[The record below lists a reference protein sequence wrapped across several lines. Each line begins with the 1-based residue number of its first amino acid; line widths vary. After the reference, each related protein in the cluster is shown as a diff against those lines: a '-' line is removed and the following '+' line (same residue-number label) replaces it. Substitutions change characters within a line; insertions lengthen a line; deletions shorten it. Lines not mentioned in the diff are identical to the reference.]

1 MIEMKNI
8 SKRFDRFQA
17 VENVNLTIQ
26 KGSIYGLIGSN
37 GAGKTTLIK
46 LLAGIYRQDQGDV
59 TIDGAS
65 VYENIS
71 LKEKIFYIPD
81 QPYFLPQY
89 TTKQMARFYKS
100 IFPGWSEERFQQLAQ
115 TFELDVNKKI
125 HTFSKGW
132 QRQSAFILALS
143 AKPNFLILDEPMDGL
158 DPVVRKKVK
167 NLLIQ
172 DVADREM
179 TILISSH
186 NLREIEDICDH
197 IGIIHKGILLIE
209 KELDELKSDIHKVQV
224 AYKEGVPEHLL
235 KNLTLL
241 HSEKRGSVSLFIVR
255 GHEDAIA
262 EQIRKTK
269 PVIFDL
275 LPLTLEE
282 IFIYEMG
289 DIGYA
294 IKDVIVE

>member
-1 MIEMKNI
+1 MIEMKNV
-8 SKRFDRFQA
+8 SKGFDHFKA
-17 VENVNLTIQ
+17 VENVDLSIQ

-46 LLAGIYRQDQGDV
+46 LLTGIYRQEKGEV
-59 TIDGAS
+59 MIDGKP
-65 VYENIS
+65 VYENVS
-71 LKEKIFYIPD
+71 LKQKVFYIPD
-81 QPYFLPQY
+81 QPYFLSHY

-100 IFPGWSEERFQQLAQ
+100 MYSTWSVERYEKLASL
-115 TFELDVNKKI
+115 FEVDQDKKI

-132 QRQSAFILALS
+132 QRQIAFILALS
-143 AKPNFLILDEPMDGL
+143 ANPEILILDEPLDGL

-167 NLLIQ
+167 NLLIH
-172 DVADREM
+172 DVAEREM

-186 NLREIEDICDH
+186 NLREVEDICDH
-197 IGIIHKGILLIE
+197 IGIIHKGTLLME
-209 KELDELKSDIHKVQV
+209 KELDELKSDTHKVQV
-224 AYKEGVPEHLL
+224 AYKEGVPEQLL

-241 HSEKRGSVSLFIVR
+241 HTEKRGSVFLCIVR
-255 GHEDAIA
+255 GEEDAIVK
-262 EQIRKTK
+262 QIRGTN

-289 DIGYA
+289 EYGYA
-294 IKDVIVE
+294 IKDVIV